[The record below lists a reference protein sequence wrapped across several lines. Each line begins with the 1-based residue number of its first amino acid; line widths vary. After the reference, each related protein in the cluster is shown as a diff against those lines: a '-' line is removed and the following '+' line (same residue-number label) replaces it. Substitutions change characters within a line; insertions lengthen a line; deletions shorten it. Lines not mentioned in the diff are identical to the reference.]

1 MDIIIINSS
10 NVPIFEQIKQ
20 EIKKAIINENLKEN
34 ELLPS
39 IRSLAKDLRVS
50 VMTVKKSYDDLEQEG
65 FIKTIPG
72 KGSYVA
78 PKNMELLK
86 ESQMQEIEKYID
98 KIISISKLANIDKK
112 EILDVF
118 EYLYGED

>member
-1 MDIIIINSS
+1 MDIIISNSS

-50 VMTVKKSYDDLEQEG
+50 VMTVKKSYDELEQEG

-98 KIISISKLANIDKK
+98 IIISISRLANIDKK

>member
-1 MDIIIINSS
+1 MDIIISNSS

-50 VMTVKKSYDDLEQEG
+50 VMTVKKSYDELEQEG

-98 KIISISKLANIDKK
+98 KIISISRLANIDKK

>member
-86 ESQMQEIEKYID
+86 ESQM
-98 KIISISKLANIDKK
+98 
-112 EILDVF
+112 
-118 EYLYGED
+118 

>member
-1 MDIIIINSS
+1 MDIIISNSS

-50 VMTVKKSYDDLEQEG
+50 VMTVKKSYDELEQEG

-86 ESQMQEIEKYID
+86 ESPMQEIEKYID
-98 KIISISKLANIDKK
+98 KIISISRLANIDKK